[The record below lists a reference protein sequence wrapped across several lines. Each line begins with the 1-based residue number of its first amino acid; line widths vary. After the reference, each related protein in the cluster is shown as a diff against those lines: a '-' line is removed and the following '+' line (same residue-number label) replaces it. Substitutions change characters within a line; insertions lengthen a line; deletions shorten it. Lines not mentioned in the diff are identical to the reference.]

1 MSARALCPR
10 CQRPLP
16 SCYCAHVPHLHNH
29 WPVRILQ
36 HPQESRHALGTAR
49 IASLGLNDCLLG
61 TGKSPE
67 PILSSL
73 QGCVL
78 IYPGEGSAPLSQLQ
92 SGPVR
97 PLLFLDATWRKSQR
111 MLLES
116 GSLAALPRYHL
127 ENPAQP
133 LPHSP
138 RATRRRGL
146 DAGSHRA
153 DSGDSGRSAR
163 PLRRAAGGHGHAGG
177 RTDPAHGPGGV
188 PQTLF
193 QRRDRIAAIPPP
205 ISRIR
210 IGRMLRPKPRPRRAG
225 SLM

>member
-127 ENPAQP
+127 ENPTPSRYRIRREPRADAVSTLEAIVQTLEILEEAP
-133 LPHSP
+133 GRYAGLLEVMDMLVDEQIRHMGPEVYRRHYVREGTESP
-138 RATRRRGL
+138 RSRHQSAESES
-146 DAGSHRA
+146 AEC
-153 DSGDSGRSAR
+153 SGRN
-163 PLRRAAGGHGHAGG
+163 PDH
-177 RTDPAHGPGGV
+177 DGP
-188 PQTLF
+188 
-193 QRRDRIAAIPPP
+193 DH
-205 ISRIR
+205 
-210 IGRMLRPKPRPRRAG
+210 
-225 SLM
+225 